1 MGRKRY
7 YRQLKTYTALCRR
20 YDGVEMGVKVH
31 GKVFFFFFVSMNTIF
46 VVVVNQPQNLST
58 KIIPISLLP
67 TPLFPSALC

>member
-1 MGRKRY
+1 
-7 YRQLKTYTALCRR
+7 
-20 YDGVEMGVKVH
+20 MGVKVH